1 MAGLY
6 QDSCVDK
13 PAGGHGMDAE
23 NKTTSCVDK
32 PADGHGPKG
41 SSGNFRVPVPGET
54 LTVAAVGNKEM
65 FLRPCVDCGLITGSF
80 CDECVASDRLP
91 NEVWAEGQMTP
102 LCTRCDRQHDECHF
116 CRGELWVRP
125 PAHR

>member
-41 SSGNFRVPVPGET
+41 SSGNFMVPVPGET

-80 CDECVASDRLP
+80 CDECTVA
-91 NEVWAEGQMTP
+91 V
-102 LCTRCDRQHDECHF
+102 TRCSGDAQTLVLPSKHMWKEKLQGLF
-116 CRGELWVRP
+116 CS
-125 PAHR
+125 